1 MAVDR
6 LANTTGRAMAKALGA
21 PDFPIAL
28 VRAEDAPAETPDSD
42 EQIES
47 MARHLAVQV
56 EAIALGRKLLR

>member
-1 MAVDR
+1 
-6 LANTTGRAMAKALGA
+6 MAKALGA